1 MQEVHAIGQREG
13 PDAGLGFVLPRV
25 SQDLQTAAAGSPA
38 PFYFNAHFGS
48 YTAAKSNV
56 INHAVNV
63 NVVFIINSVSPSWAC
78 SCR

>member
-1 MQEVHAIGQREG
+1 MQEIHAIGQREG
-13 PDAGLGFVLPRV
+13 PDAGLGSVLPRV
-25 SQDLQTAAAGSPA
+25 SQDLQTAAAGPPA
-38 PFYFNAHFGS
+38 TLYFNAHIGP

-56 INHAVNV
+56 INRGVNV